1 MARTDMSRRS
11 IRMPTRLESELQ
23 LTDSAIINLINYF
36 SPDLS
41 DKQQE
46 KLLVLMRMCYFRGV
60 LVESMEQF
68 RIKKMLEDD
77 RE

>member
-1 MARTDMSRRS
+1 
-11 IRMPTRLESELQ
+11 MPTRLESELQ

-36 SPDLS
+36 SDLS
-41 DKQQE
+41 EAQQK

-68 RIKKMLEDD
+68 RIKHLLED
-77 RE
+77 ENA

>member
-1 MARTDMSRRS
+1 MA
-11 IRMPTRLESELQ
+11 TRLENELQ

-68 RIKKMLEDD
+68 RIKKMLENEDV
-77 RE
+77 